1 MIPSPRGSSVVGGRD
16 RAGRALRVTAHPEAD
31 RVVVSTWQE
40 RTCVATVRLAC
51 TDVPDLVGALSA
63 AAIACAADALAVAPP
78 DRPGAPATVGGSLG
92 PRPAA
97 ARDRSDAAS
106 GVSAV

>member
-16 RAGRALRVTAHPEAD
+16 RVGRALRVTAHPEAD
-31 RVVVSTWQE
+31 RVVVSTWQG

-63 AAIACAADALAVAPP
+63 AAIACAADAGLVTGPTGPVPVPAG
-78 DRPGAPATVGGSLG
+78 PG
-92 PRPAA
+92 RPAVG
-97 ARDRSDAAS
+97 DRSGAAS
-106 GVSAV
+106 GVSAA